1 MEADNSKFS
10 RIQGGLFEVLETH
23 ITKCIKEFLGSQVQS
38 VVDCT
43 QAYLDDDN
51 RLTLPAGIYSQMG
64 FGNAMAEGALILQAD
79 PRQFHKISPH
89 ILEVDNV
96 KLSVDVLG
104 ELSNLLGGGI
114 LNERLLKDPYDTFA
128 LAPPIK
134 FENSGGVRYFE
145 NSKGINLVIKATV
158 EGEELIFAT
167 LLKERRPFY
176 TELPTSDCEEID

>member
-10 RIQGGLFEVLETH
+10 SIQAGLFEVLETH

-38 VVDCT
+38 VIDCT
-43 QAYLDDDN
+43 EGYLDLEN

-64 FGNAMAEGALILQAD
+64 FGNALAEGALILQAN
-79 PRQFHKISPH
+79 PEQFHRVSPH
-89 ILEVDNV
+89 ILEQGNV
-96 KLSVDVLG
+96 RLSVDVLG

-114 LNERLLKDPYDTFA
+114 LNERLLKDPYDTFS

-134 FENSGGVRYFE
+134 FENNGGVRYFE
-145 NSKGINLVIKATV
+145 NSQGINLVIKVLV

-176 TELPTSDCEEID
+176 ADLPSSDCEEID